1 MPFRTVTFVV
11 IASILCFVGTA
22 LAADLGGLKIK
33 IAVLSDMSG
42 PLSDL
47 TGPGSVIAAQ
57 LAIDDFK
64 LQHTN
69 VNVELVSADHQN
81 KADVGAVIA
90 RKWLDVEGVDVIL
103 DVPNSSV
110 ALAVNEVVR
119 GKNKVLVVS
128 GGGTSDLTSEKC
140 SPNTIHWTYDTWSL
154 ANGIGKAS
162 VKAGLNNW
170 FFLTADY
177 AFGLALERDTAAAVT
192 GSGGKV
198 LGVVRHPFGTSDFS
212 SFLLQAQAS
221 KAQVIALANSG
232 GDTINAIKQAREF
245 GIIEGGQSLVAILLF
260 MHDVRSVGL
269 DAAKGMLL
277 TEPWY
282 WDINDG
288 SRAFARRFAE
298 RGPKKLY
305 PISFQAG
312 VYSGVTHYLKIAA
325 ARGDVKD
332 GAGVVADMKK
342 MTTDDPLFGKGL
354 IRPDGRKIH
363 PMYIFKVKTP
373 QQSKNEWDLYDLTS
387 TIPSDEAFRPM
398 RDGTCA
404 LVSKN

>member
-1 MPFRTVTFVV
+1 M
-11 IASILCFVGTA
+11 
-22 LAADLGGLKIK
+22 
-33 IAVLSDMSG
+33 
-42 PLSDL
+42 
-47 TGPGSVIAAQ
+47 
-57 LAIDDFK
+57 
-64 LQHTN
+64 
-69 VNVELVSADHQN
+69 
-81 KADVGAVIA
+81 
-90 RKWLDVEGVDVIL
+90 
-103 DVPNSSV
+103 
-110 ALAVNEVVR
+110 
-119 GKNKVLVVS
+119 
-128 GGGTSDLTSEKC
+128 
-140 SPNTIHWTYDTWSL
+140 
-154 ANGIGKAS
+154 ANGISKAS

-170 FFLTADY
+170 FFLTAHY

-198 LGVVRHPFGTSDFS
+198 LGAVRHPFGTSDFS

-269 DAAKGMLL
+269 DVAKGMLL

-282 WDINDG
+282 WDLNDG

-298 RGPKKLY
+298 RGPKELY

-312 VYSGVTHYLKIAA
+312 VDSGVTHYL
-325 ARGDVKD
+325 RSQRHGEKD

-342 MTTDDPLFGKGL
+342 VTTDDPLFGKGL

-373 QQSKNEWDLYDLTS
+373 QQSKNEWDLYNLTS